1 MKLLCF
7 GLRRAAITHMAV
19 ISWALQFY
27 NHDHHHHVDDGE
39 EGEDDDDDD
48 NYDDGGW
55 GGSQLSSWQ

>member
-1 MKLLCF
+1 
-7 GLRRAAITHMAV
+7 MAV

-27 NHDHHHHVDDGE
+27 NHDHHYHDDGD
-39 EGEDDDDDD
+39 GDDDDDDDDDD